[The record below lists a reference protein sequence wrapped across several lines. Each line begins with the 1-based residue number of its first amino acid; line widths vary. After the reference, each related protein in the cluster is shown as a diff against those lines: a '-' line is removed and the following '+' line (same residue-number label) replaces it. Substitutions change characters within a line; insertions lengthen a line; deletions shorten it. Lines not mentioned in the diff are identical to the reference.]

1 MHGIIGFMTSKLDYV
16 IKLSYDKEYEGY
28 VADVLNLYG
37 CMSQGKTKKE
47 AIKNA
52 RSAIKAYM
60 EAAAKRVE
68 KDSEFS
74 VASVP
79 VKLAI
84 A

>member
-1 MHGIIGFMTSKLDYV
+1 MTSKLDYV